1 MLRGDVLDRCVVRV
15 QWGRKLP
22 LVLWMISLWACG
34 PLEPGAAPED
44 ALLAQEEGL
53 EELNGLSTN
62 GLSTNGL
69 STNGLSTNG
78 LSTNG
83 LATKEFI
90 AWFNRSP
97 ALSVAVM
104 GYLVRCAMADG
115 QVLTYVNPVTG
126 HRYRWKGDLGLAP
139 HWSLGQLPSVPEQ
152 QVVSA
157 CLAAHVNKFGLHV
170 PLSVLGQSAQG
181 QPVPFTAGELAWFS
195 QREAC
200 FFGNLFSGEG
210 VYAANDRPL
219 LSASESTSRACGLS
233 SQAQGSDCAPLVHV
247 GFCSDFC
254 TLDASGTYYTQCTYQ
269 GTSFLPITTRIQPQE
284 IFQCGD
290 GVCQLTE
297 RCGSEST
304 AQSCGADC
312 GACP

>member
-1 MLRGDVLDRCVVRV
+1 MLRGDVLERRDGSV

-22 LVLWMISLWACG
+22 LMLWMTGLWACG
-34 PLEPGAAPED
+34 PIEPGAASEE
-44 ALLAQEEGL
+44 ARLWEEQELWG
-53 EELNGLSTN
+53 LNGLSTN

-83 LATKEFI
+83 LATKEFLV
-90 AWFNRSP
+90 WFNASP
-97 ALSVAVM
+97 ALSTAVM
-104 GYLVRCAMADG
+104 GYLVRCAMEDG
-115 QVLTYVNPVTG
+115 QSLAYDNPVTG
-126 HRYRWKGDLGLAP
+126 QRYRWKGELGLAP

-152 QVVSA
+152 QIVSA

-170 PLSVLGQSAQG
+170 SLSVLGSSAQG
-181 QPVPFTAGELAWFS
+181 QPMPFTADELALFS
-195 QREAC
+195 IREAC

-210 VYAANDRPL
+210 LYAANDRSL
-219 LSASESTSRACGLS
+219 LSDSESTTRACGLS
-233 SQAQGSDCAPLVHV
+233 SQAQNSDCAPLVHV

-269 GTSFLPITTRIQPQE
+269 GTSFLPITTRIQPRE
-284 IFQCGD
+284 IYTCGD
-290 GVCQLTE
+290 GVCQMTE
-297 RCGSEST
+297 RCGSGST
-304 AQSCGADC
+304 AQSCGVDC

>member
-1 MLRGDVLDRCVVRV
+1 MLRGEVRQHHVSSV

-22 LVLWMISLWACG
+22 LVLWMICLGACG
-34 PLEPGAAPED
+34 PSESGATSEEEP
-44 ALLAQEEGL
+44 LVQEQGL
-53 EELNGLSTN
+53 SELNGLSTN

-83 LATKEFI
+83 LSTKEFLT
-90 AWFNRSP
+90 WFNENP
-97 ALSVAVM
+97 ELSAAVM

-115 QVLTYVNPVTG
+115 QVLTYDNPMTG
-126 HRYRWKGDLGLAP
+126 QRYRWKGDLGLAP
-139 HWSLGQLPSVPEQ
+139 LWSLGQLPSVPEQ
-152 QVVSA
+152 QIVSA

-170 PLSVLGQSAQG
+170 ALSVLGRSAQG
-181 QPVPFTAGELAWFS
+181 QPVPFTADELSQFS
-195 QREAC
+195 HREAC
-200 FFGNLFSGEG
+200 FFGNLFSGQG
-210 VYAANDRPL
+210 LFAANDRPL
-219 LSASESTSRACGLS
+219 LSASESTTRACGLS
-233 SQAQGSDCAPLVHV
+233 SQALGSDCAPLVHV

-269 GTSFLPITTRIQPQE
+269 GTSFLPITTRIQPHE

-297 RCGSEST
+297 HCGSEST
-304 AQSCGADC
+304 AQSCSADC
-312 GACP
+312 GTCQ